1 MTVNLVSQT
10 VNYRLLE
17 AVVDNTLIQYLKFIK
32 IQNNGVFYEVYRL
45 LEKYLDIIDQRK
57 QARRMFIQGTIT
69 LELILPACTVHY
81 IL

>member
-32 IQNNGVFYEVYRL
+32 IQNNGVFYEVCRL
-45 LEKYLDIIDQRK
+45 LEKRK